1 MTALH
6 QITDKHREL
15 MELAETSEDMAQ
27 AVADTME
34 SIEGEFE
41 EKALSLMSVVS
52 NMDGDVL
59 AINVEIERLT
69 SRKKAVE
76 NRQASMKNYL
86 KMNMEASNINKITC
100 QLFTITLAK
109 GRDIV
114 QIDDLNK
121 IPADYLNIKTS
132 YTPMKKEI
140 LAALKEG
147 EKIEGASLVK
157 SDNSIRIK

>member
-15 MELAETSEDMAQ
+15 MELAETNEDMAQ

-41 EKALSLMSVVS
+41 DKALSLMAVVDNIGES
-52 NMDGDVL
+52 L
-59 AINVEIERLT
+59 PAIDLEIARLT
-69 SRKKAVE
+69 ARKKIIQNKQE
-76 NRQASMKNYL
+76 SMKNYL
-86 KMNMEASNINKITC
+86 RMNMEASNITKITC
-100 QLFTITLAK
+100 PLFTITLAK

-114 QIDDLNK
+114 QIDDVDK

-140 LAALKEG
+140 LAALKDG
-147 EKIEGASLVK
+147 EEIEGVTLTK
-157 SDNSIRIK
+157 SANSIRIK

>member
-69 SRKKAVE
+69 SRKKTVE

-100 QLFTITLAK
+100 PLFTITLAK

-114 QIDDLNK
+114 QIDNLNK

-157 SDNSIRIK
+157 SDSSIRIK